1 MIALTDLVPGIFQV
15 HAELIAPLTF
25 SSRRKIG
32 QANWVLHR
40 TTGILAEAVALETN
54 QRSR

>member
-1 MIALTDLVPGIFQV
+1 MIALTDLVAGIFQV
-15 HAELIAPLTF
+15 HAELIAVLTF

-32 QANWVLHR
+32 QAKWVSHR
-40 TTGILAEAVALETN
+40 TTGILAEAVAMETN